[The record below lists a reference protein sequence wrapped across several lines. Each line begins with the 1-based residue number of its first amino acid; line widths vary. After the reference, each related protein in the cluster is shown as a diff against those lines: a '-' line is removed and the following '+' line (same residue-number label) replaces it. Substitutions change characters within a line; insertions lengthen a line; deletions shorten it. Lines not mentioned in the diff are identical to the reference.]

1 MSEGRLAAIFGN
13 GRSGTTWLGSIV
25 SSHPEVAYR
34 FEPFKR
40 ARKLGPALAE
50 TGRMLDTA
58 ELDSLTP
65 ERIYNALL
73 PAYPDWEKPPF
84 FSKDYRTRMK
94 SGRALLWPPAKASS
108 LVGKLYR
115 SLYTPQEKAF
125 VVFKEVAFEDAF
137 QKLVKTSEMPLVYLL
152 RHPCAVVSSILRGQ
166 EQGLMGS
173 RRQQVLPAF
182 LQDHAPALW
191 DRYGEGID
199 LLSPHQKEALLWR
212 TAVERCQKAF
222 GLRDSASVVFYEN
235 LCRDPLGVSTEVL
248 HGFGLDLT
256 PQVRDFIGASSDPNF
271 ASRGR
276 RSEVGTNKY
285 FSVFRDPL
293 VAMDSWKEALS
304 AEQRLEVLEI
314 VRDSPVFERGIQEAQ
329 WDH

>member
-34 FEPFKR
+34 FEPFRR
-40 ARKLGPALAE
+40 ARKLGPSMAE
-50 TGRMLDTA
+50 TGRMLNKEQLDT
-58 ELDSLTP
+58 LTS
-65 ERIYNALL
+65 ERIYSALL

-84 FSKDYRTRMK
+84 FAKDYRMRCK
-94 SGRALLWPPAKASS
+94 LGRSLLWPPAKASR

-115 SLYTPQEKAF
+115 SLYTPQEKAY
-125 VVFKEVAFEDAF
+125 VVFKEVALEDAY
-137 QKLVKTSEMPLVYLL
+137 QKLVKTSTMPLAYLL
-152 RHPCAVVSSILRGQ
+152 RHPCAVVSSTLRGQ

-191 DRYGEGID
+191 QRYGESID
-199 LLSPHQKEALLWR
+199 LMPPHQKEALLWR
-212 TAVERCQKAF
+212 TAVERCQTTF

-235 LCRDPLGVSTEVL
+235 LCRDPLGVSAQVL
-248 HGFGLDLT
+248 QSFGLDLV
-256 PQVRDFIGASSDPNF
+256 PQVRDFIGASSDPNYQ
-271 ASRGR
+271 SRGR
-276 RSEVGTNKY
+276 RSEIGTNKY

-293 VAMDSWKEALS
+293 VAMNSWKTALS
-304 AEQRLEVLEI
+304 AEQRMEVLEI
-314 VRDSPVFERGIQEAQ
+314 VRDSPVFEQGVQEAQ
-329 WDH
+329 WNH